1 MPHYV
6 PSGLNIVSLPE
17 FQDWTDENGMM
28 TDNNQG
34 WSTGNG
40 MLFMAHYAFGLHANG
55 ILTEEEKARILQVY
69 KNCQRLPGLYNRL
82 PGADGWYQ
90 AHDDLVGLMG
100 AESLIRP
107 DRRDRVLTKEI
118 LDYGRNT
125 PINGI
130 DPTEPDPKKIKMMK
144 WMYPTLKAL
153 SYLNPFSWGK
163 IRYVWNNVNPGTFQ
177 PSSWLGRRM
186 EVIATMQMA
195 AGRFVNPIYWLYW
208 AVTML
213 TLLSPKRDIRRQD
226 AYTLRFHSALACDG
240 YGPITSWICKRV
252 RKEVVKDYGGFGQ
265 MLAMYFNKPEHPIA
279 ALAANKY

>member
-6 PSGLNIVSLPE
+6 PSGLNIVSLPQ

-28 TDNNQG
+28 TDNDQG

-40 MLFMAHYAFGLHANG
+40 MLFMAHYAFGLHATG
-55 ILTEEEKARILQVY
+55 QLTQDEMDRIIAVY
-69 KNCQRLPGLYNRL
+69 KNCQREPGLYNRL
-82 PGADGWYQ
+82 PGANGWYQ
-90 AHDDLVGLMG
+90 AHDDLIGLMG

-107 DRRDRVLTKEI
+107 NRKDRVLTQEI
-118 LDYGRNT
+118 LDYGRKT
-125 PINGI
+125 PITGI

-153 SYLNPFSWGK
+153 SYLNPFSFGK

-195 AGRFVNPIYWLYW
+195 SGRFVNPIYWTYW
-208 AVTML
+208 AVNML
-213 TLLSPKRDIRRQD
+213 RVAAFKDKD
-226 AYTLRFHSALACDG
+226 HDGYTLRFHSALACEG
-240 YGPITSWICKRV
+240 YGPVTSWICRQV
-252 RKEVVKDYGGFGQ
+252 RKAVARDFGDLGQLLGRYFVK
-265 MLAMYFNKPEHPIA
+265 MHHPIV
-279 ALAANKY
+279 ALCYGKY

>member
-1 MPHYV
+1 MPKYE
-6 PSGLNIVSLPE
+6 LNAINTVSLPQ
-17 FQDWTDENGMM
+17 FQDWTDRFGMM
-28 TDNNQG
+28 TDNANG
-34 WSTGNG
+34 DPTGNG
-40 MLFMAHYAFGLHANG
+40 ILFTAHYAFGLWANG
-55 ILTEEEKARILQVY
+55 LLTEEEKIRILTVFID
-69 KNCQRLPGLYNRL
+69 CQRETGLYNRQ
-82 PGADGWYQ
+82 PGANSRYQ
-90 AHDDLVGLMG
+90 AHDDLIGLMG

-107 DRRDRVLTKEI
+107 NRKDRVLTRQI

-195 AGRFVNPIYWLYW
+195 SGRFVNPIYWLYW
-208 AVTML
+208 AATML
-213 TLLSPKRDIRRQD
+213 RVAVFKDKD
-226 AYTLRFHSALACDG
+226 HDGYTLRFHSALACDG
-240 YGPITSWICKRV
+240 YGPVTSWICRQM
-252 RKEVVKDYGGFGQ
+252 RKAVARDFGDLGQLLGKYFVK
-265 MLAMYFNKPEHPIA
+265 MHHPIV
-279 ALAANKY
+279 ALCAGKY